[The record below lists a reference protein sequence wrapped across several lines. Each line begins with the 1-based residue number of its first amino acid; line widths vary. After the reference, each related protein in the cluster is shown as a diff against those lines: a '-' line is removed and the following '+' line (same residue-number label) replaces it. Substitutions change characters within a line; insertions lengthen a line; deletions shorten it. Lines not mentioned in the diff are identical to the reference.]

1 MENSNICKFI
11 SPKDHG
17 QLITTHFIF
26 ERNTPYMN
34 QSGTLDTHVLYL
46 VSNGQAIFRTNGK
59 SWPITVGTVFFS
71 FANIPFCFESG
82 EKLEF
87 FYIGFYGS
95 RADDLFHRFGITP
108 LSCTFDG
115 CEGLLPHWQENI
127 IRANDENADLLSE
140 SLLYYTFSRL
150 KRRTSSGSS
159 LVHFVLSYLD
169 EHFTES
175 TLTLS
180 EIADAAGYH
189 QKYLSSTFKKQFGMG
204 ISEYL
209 RVLRIRYA
217 VMMIENGVT
226 SVKNVAA
233 LSGFSDPLYFSKVF
247 TSTIGVSPSQ
257 YSRGRKEASSLPFL
271 KDPDF

>member
-1 MENSNICKFI
+1 MNNANICKFI
-11 SPKDHG
+11 SSKDHG
-17 QLITTHFIF
+17 QLITTQFIF
-26 ERNTPYMN
+26 ERHTPYMN
-34 QSGTLDTHVLYL
+34 HDCILDTHVLYL
-46 VSNGQAIFRTNGK
+46 VSNGNAIYRTNGK
-59 SWPITVGTVFFS
+59 SWPIGVGTVFFS
-71 FANIPFCFESG
+71 FAEIPFCFEAG
-82 EKLEF
+82 QQLEF
-87 FYIGFYGS
+87 FYIGFYGN
-95 RADDLFHRFGITP
+95 RAEDLFHRFGITP

-150 KRRTSSGSS
+150 KRSPTAGSN

-189 QKYLSSTFKKQFGMG
+189 QKYLSSAFKKQFGMG

-247 TSTIGVSPSQ
+247 TSTVGVSPSQ
-257 YSRGRKEASSLPFL
+257 YSRNGTNTKA
-271 KDPDF
+271 